1 MFRARHIAKGAQN
14 GSWKPDLLVWCAV
27 GDQGLFVGRLRRRWP
42 LLFEG
47 VERQTQDEDGA
58 AGSTHWQSEE
68 GS

>member
-1 MFRARHIAKGAQN
+1 MFRARHVAKGAQN
-14 GSWKPDLLVWCAV
+14 GSWKPDLLQWCAV